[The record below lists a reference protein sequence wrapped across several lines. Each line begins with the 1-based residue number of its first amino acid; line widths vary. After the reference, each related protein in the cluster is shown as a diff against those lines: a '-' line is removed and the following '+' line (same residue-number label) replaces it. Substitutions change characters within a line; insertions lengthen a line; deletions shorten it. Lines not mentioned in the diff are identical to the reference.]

1 MNGTFICQLNYLFEL
16 VWEWVCFTGSTV
28 AAFIK
33 WSEATFYLLVCGLLL
48 CFVSEFLTR
57 LINHPSLNF
66 QELEQCV
73 FLVRT
78 RFGTGFRKSSAI
90 QSAPIFHVAI
100 LSFRCHLVC
109 DWAHTVLQAKF
120 QGCWVWHMTAPW
132 ACDPSLHLL
141 THRIDASAPLA
152 GEVVSISS
160 SSCLEAEHCG
170 GI

>member
-78 RFGTGFRKSSAI
+78 RFGTGFSKSAV
-90 QSAPIFHVAI
+90 QNAPIFHVAI
-100 LSFRCHLVC
+100 LSFCCRFFCNCV
-109 DWAHTVLQAKF
+109 HTVLQAKF
-120 QGCWVWHMTAPW
+120 QGSWAWHMTAPW
-132 ACDPSLHLL
+132 ERVLSLHLL
-141 THRIDASAPLA
+141 THQIDASALLA
-152 GEVVSISS
+152 GEVVSIFS
-160 SSCLEAEHCG
+160 SSCLEAERCG